1 MELASTYLSKQW
13 ALLKKIKFKIFL
25 LFFRFSGSIS
35 PEQAMGSW
43 EEEEEEWYV
52 TFENR
57 VNHSKKNTI
66 CRVRRPA
73 PINGTNF

>member
-25 LFFRFSGSIS
+25 LFFRFSGSTS

-43 EEEEEEWYV
+43 EEEEEWYV
-52 TFENR
+52 TFDNR
-57 VNHSKKNTI
+57 VNRSKKNTI
-66 CRVRRPA
+66 CRVGRPA
-73 PINGTNF
+73 PLNGTNF